1 MGGRSVV
8 VAKVVLEGVVKKF
21 GPVIAVHDLTIEIA
35 DREFVTLVGPS
46 GCGKTT
52 TLRMIAGLE
61 KVSSGQIYFDDDPV
75 GHLPADHRDIAMVF
89 QSYALYP
96 HMNVFD
102 NIAFALRMMRVPRA
116 EIERR
121 VNWAADML
129 GITELLLRK
138 PRQLSGGQRQRVAL
152 GRSMVREPACF
163 LLDEP
168 LSNLDAKLRV
178 TMRGE
183 LKRLHLELKRTFI
196 YVTHDQAEALTMSDR
211 IAVINDGRLQQYGPP
226 DEIYNRP
233 RNVFVA
239 GFMGSPSMN
248 LLPGEVVSDESNP
261 HFVAPGLNVPL
272 STRLLAGAQRAQGRT
287 VFLGIRP
294 ESIVVRGDGVDTPP
308 HGASWI
314 NASVYIQEPLGSD
327 QFLTLDIGGAHVKV
341 RTSPDLLVRA
351 GDRVE
356 AAFDPTRLHL
366 FDGESGT
373 SLSLITLAN

>member
-1 MGGRSVV
+1 M
-8 VAKVVLEGVVKKF
+8 AKVVLENVVKKF
-21 GPVIAVHDLTIEIA
+21 GSVAAVDDVTLEIGN
-35 DREFVTLVGPS
+35 REFVTLVGPS

-52 TLRMIAGLE
+52 TLRLVAGLE
-61 KVSSGQIYFDDDPV
+61 KVSGGQIYFDDDAV

-96 HMNVFD
+96 HMNVYD
-102 NIAFALRMMRVPRA
+102 NIGFALRMMRVPRA
-116 EIERR
+116 EIDRR
-121 VNWAADML
+121 VKWAADML
-129 GITELLLRK
+129 GITDLLQRK

-152 GRSMVREPACF
+152 GRSVVREPACF

-211 IAVINDGRLQQYGPP
+211 IAVMNAGRVQQYGPP
-226 DEIYNRP
+226 DEVYNRP

-239 GFMGSPSMN
+239 GFMGSPAMN
-248 LLPGEVVSDESNP
+248 LLPGEVASTEDVP
-261 HFVAPGLNVPL
+261 RFIAPGFDQPL
-272 STRLLAGAQRAQGRT
+272 PARLADGARRSRGRQAY
-287 VFLGIRP
+287 LGIRP

-308 HGASWI
+308 RGANWCP
-314 NASVYIQEPLGSD
+314 APVYIQEPLGSD
-327 QFLTLDIGGAHVKV
+327 QFLTLEVGGTHVKA
-341 RTSPDLLVRA
+341 RTSPDLAVRA

-356 AAFDPTRLHL
+356 VAFDPNKLHL
-366 FDGESGT
+366 FDAETGVSV
-373 SLSLITLAN
+373 LV

>member
-1 MGGRSVV
+1 M
-8 VAKVVLEGVVKKF
+8 AKVVLEGVVKKF
-21 GPVIAVHDLTIEIA
+21 GPVTAVHDLTIEVA

-61 KVSSGQIYFDDDPV
+61 KVTAGQIYFDDDPV

-96 HMNVFD
+96 HMNVYD
-102 NIAFALRMMRVPRA
+102 NIGFALRMMRVPRA
-116 EIERR
+116 EIDER
-121 VNWAADML
+121 VKWAAEML
-129 GITELLLRK
+129 GIDELLHRK

-152 GRSMVREPACF
+152 GRSMVRQPACF

-211 IAVINDGRLQQYGPP
+211 IAVINDGRLQQYGSP

-239 GFMGSPSMN
+239 GFMGSPPMN
-248 LLPGEVVSDESNP
+248 LLPGEVVSSDSTD
-261 HFVAPGLNVPL
+261 HFIAPGLDVALPAHL
-272 STRLLAGAQRAQGRT
+272 AAGARRAHGRG

-294 ESIVVRGDGVDTPP
+294 ESVAARGDGLDPP
-308 HGASWI
+308 RGASWI
-314 NASVYIQEPLGSD
+314 SASVYIQEPLGSD
-327 QFLTLDIGGAHVKV
+327 QFLTLDIGGTRVKV
-341 RTSPDLLVRA
+341 RTSPDLRVRA
-351 GDRVE
+351 GDCIDI
-356 AAFDPTRLHL
+356 AFDPVKLHI
-366 FDGESGT
+366 FEAATGT
-373 SLSLITLAN
+373 SLTN

>member
-1 MGGRSVV
+1 M
-8 VAKVVLEGVVKKF
+8 AKVVLESVVKKF
-21 GPVIAVHDLTIEIA
+21 GTVTAVHDLTIEIG

-61 KVSSGQIYFDDDPV
+61 KVTAGQIYFDDDPV

-96 HMNVFD
+96 HMNVYD
-102 NIAFALRMMRVPRA
+102 NIGFALRMMRVPRA
-116 EIERR
+116 DIDQK
-121 VNWAADML
+121 VKWAAEML
-129 GITELLLRK
+129 GITELLYRK

-211 IAVINDGRLQQYGPP
+211 IAVINEGHLQQYGSP

-239 GFMGSPSMN
+239 GFMGSPAMN
-248 LLPGEVVSDESNP
+248 LLPGEVVASD
-261 HFVAPGLNVPL
+261 
-272 STRLLAGAQRAQGRT
+272 STPRFTA
-287 VFLGIRP
+287 IP
-294 ESIVVRGDGVDTPP
+294 VRGDSLSNSSRMIVPVFSGSREESTRTGIP
-308 HGASWI
+308 ASI
-314 NASVYIQEPLGSD
+314 AGQIVSGCSTFAPKNASSLASRKEMVSMVVAAGAIRGS
-327 QFLTLDIGGAHVKV
+327 HVMMPA
-341 RTSPDLLVRA
+341 TSVQ
-351 GDRVE
+351 
-356 AAFDPTRLHL
+356 
-366 FDGESGT
+366 
-373 SLSLITLAN
+373 I

>member
-1 MGGRSVV
+1 M
-8 VAKVVLEGVVKKF
+8 AKVVLDGVVKKF
-21 GPVIAVHDLTIEIA
+21 GPVTAVDDLTIEIA

-61 KVSSGQIYFDDDPV
+61 KVTAGQIYFDDDPV

-96 HMNVFD
+96 HMNVYD
-102 NIAFALRMMRVPRA
+102 NIGFALRMMRVPRA
-116 EIERR
+116 EIDRR
-121 VNWAADML
+121 VKWAAEML
-129 GITELLLRK
+129 GIADLLDRK

-152 GRSMVREPACF
+152 GRSVVREPACF

-211 IAVINDGRLQQYGPP
+211 IAVIHDGRLQQYGPP
-226 DEIYNRP
+226 DDVYNRP

-239 GFMGSPSMN
+239 GFMGSPTMN
-248 LLPGEVVSDESNP
+248 LLAGEVGFRDGLPYFTAHGFEQSLPARLATAVRRASR
-261 HFVAPGLNVPL
+261 PG
-272 STRLLAGAQRAQGRT
+272 S
-287 VFLGIRP
+287 FLGIRP
-294 ESIVVRGDGVDTPP
+294 ESIVVRVDGSTTPP
-308 HGASWI
+308 RESSWF
-314 NASVYIQEPLGSD
+314 AAPVYIQEPLGSD
-327 QFLTLDIGGAHVKV
+327 QFLTLEIGGTLVKA
-341 RTSPDLLVRA
+341 RTNPDLTVRA

-356 AAFDPTRLHL
+356 VAFDPAKLHL
-366 FDGESGT
+366 FDGETGV
-373 SLSLITLAN
+373 SLT

>member
-1 MGGRSVV
+1 M
-8 VAKVVLEGVVKKF
+8 AKVVLDGVVKRF
-21 GPVIAVHDLTIEIA
+21 GPVTAVHDLTIEIA

-61 KVSSGQIYFDDDPV
+61 KVSAGQIYFDDDPV

-96 HMNVFD
+96 HMNVYD
-102 NIAFALRMMRVPRA
+102 NIGFALRMMRVPRP

-121 VNWAADML
+121 VKWAAEML
-129 GITELLLRK
+129 GIAELLQRK

-152 GRSMVREPACF
+152 GRSVVREPACF

-168 LSNLDAKLRV
+168 LSNLDAQLRV

-183 LKRLHLELKRTFI
+183 LKRLHLELRRTFI

-211 IAVINDGRLQQYGPP
+211 IAVISDGRLQQYGPP

-239 GFMGSPSMN
+239 GFMGSPTMN
-248 LLPGEVVSDESNP
+248 LIRGSITFSDGMP
-261 HFVAPGLNVPL
+261 HFSAPGLEQPL
-272 STRLLAGAQRAQGRT
+272 PKRLAFGAERAQGRSAY
-287 VFLGIRP
+287 LGIRP
-294 ESIVVRGDGVDTPP
+294 ESIVVRGDGVDTAPR
-308 HGASWI
+308 GAPWI
-314 NASVYIQEPLGSD
+314 AAPVYIQEPLGSD
-327 QFLTLDIGGAHVKV
+327 QFLTLDIGDARVKV
-341 RTSPDLLVRA
+341 RASPDLTVHA
-351 GDRVE
+351 GERVE
-356 AAFDPTRLHL
+356 VAFDPDKLHL
-366 FDGESGT
+366 FDGDTGA
-373 SLSLITLAN
+373 SLTN

>member
-1 MGGRSVV
+1 
-8 VAKVVLEGVVKKF
+8 VAKVVLDGVVKKF
-21 GPVIAVHDLTIEIA
+21 GPVTAVDDLTIEIG

-61 KVSSGQIYFDDDPV
+61 RVTAGQIYFDDDPV

-96 HMNVFD
+96 HMNVYD
-102 NIAFALRMMRVPRA
+102 NIGFALRMMRVPRA
-116 EIERR
+116 EIDRR
-121 VNWAADML
+121 VKWAAEML
-129 GITELLLRK
+129 GIAELLDRK

-152 GRSMVREPACF
+152 GRSVVREPACF

-211 IAVINDGRLQQYGPP
+211 IAVIHDGRLQQYGPP
-226 DEIYNRP
+226 DDVYNRP

-239 GFMGSPSMN
+239 GFMGSPTMN
-248 LLPGEVVSDESNP
+248 LLAGDVGFRDGLPY
-261 HFVAPGLNVPL
+261 FTAPGFEQSLPA
-272 STRLLAGAQRAQGRT
+272 RLAAAVRRASRPGSY
-287 VFLGIRP
+287 LGIRP
-294 ESIVVRGDGVDTPP
+294 ESIVVRFDGSTAPP
-308 HGASWI
+308 RESSWF
-314 NASVYIQEPLGSD
+314 AAPVYIQEPLGSD
-327 QFLTLDIGGAHVKV
+327 QFLTLEIGGTLVKA
-341 RTSPDLLVRA
+341 RTNPDLAVHA

-356 AAFDPTRLHL
+356 VAFDPAKLHL
-366 FDGESGT
+366 FDGETGV
-373 SLSLITLAN
+373 SLTY

>member
-1 MGGRSVV
+1 MAARGLSQG
-8 VAKVVLEGVVKKF
+8 VARVQLERVVKKF
-21 GPVIAVHDLTIEIA
+21 GSVSAVDELTLEIA
-35 DREFVTLVGPS
+35 DREFITLVGPS

-61 KVSSGQIYFDDDPV
+61 KVTSGQIYFDELPV

-96 HMNVFD
+96 HMNVYD

-121 VNWAADML
+121 VKWAAEML
-129 GITELLLRK
+129 DISELLQRK

-152 GRSMVREPACF
+152 GRSVVREPACF

-211 IAVINDGRLQQYGPP
+211 IAVMNEGRLQQHGPP

-233 RNVFVA
+233 RNTFVA
-239 GFMGSPSMN
+239 GFMGSPPMN
-248 LLPGEVVSDESNP
+248 LLHGEIGTNNGAAS
-261 HFVAPGLNVPL
+261 FIAPGLDLPL
-272 STRLLAGAQRAQGRT
+272 GPRLSAHVQRTQARS
-287 VFLGIRP
+287 VVLGIRP
-294 ESIVVRGDGVDTPP
+294 EAILVRDGDASPP
-308 HGASWI
+308 RGAQWI
-314 NASVYIQEPLGSD
+314 AAPVYIQEPLGSD
-327 QFLTLDIGGAHVKV
+327 QYLTLEIGGTHAKARTGPDVDV
-341 RTSPDLLVRA
+341 RV
-351 GDRVE
+351 GDSVQV
-356 AAFDPTRLHL
+356 AFDPAKLHL
-366 FDGESGT
+366 FDAETGT
-373 SLSLITLAN
+373 ALAA

>member
-1 MGGRSVV
+1 MRVESTM
-8 VAKVVLEGVVKKF
+8 AKVVLEGVVKKF
-21 GPVIAVHDLTIEIA
+21 GTVTAVHDLNIEIG

-61 KVSSGQIYFDDDPV
+61 KVSAGQIYFDDDPV

-96 HMNVFD
+96 HMNVYD

-121 VNWAADML
+121 VQWAAEML
-129 GITELLLRK
+129 GITELLQRK

-152 GRSMVREPACF
+152 GRSVVREPACF

-183 LKRLHLELKRTFI
+183 LKRLHLELRRTFI

-211 IAVINDGRLQQYGPP
+211 IAVISDGRLQQYGPP

-233 RNVFVA
+233 STVFVA
-239 GFMGSPSMN
+239 AIMSSPTTNRFS
-248 LLPGEVVSDESNP
+248 G
-261 HFVAPGLNVPL
+261 
-272 STRLLAGAQRAQGRT
+272 
-287 VFLGIRP
+287 
-294 ESIVVRGDGVDTPP
+294 
-308 HGASWI
+308 
-314 NASVYIQEPLGSD
+314 
-327 QFLTLDIGGAHVKV
+327 
-341 RTSPDLLVRA
+341 LLV
-351 GDRVE
+351 
-356 AAFDPTRLHL
+356 L
-366 FDGESGT
+366 SGVN
-373 SLSLITLAN
+373 LAY

>member
-1 MGGRSVV
+1 M
-8 VAKVVLEGVVKKF
+8 AKVLLESVVKKF
-21 GPVIAVHDLTIEIA
+21 GSVTAVDNLSIEIA

-61 KVSSGQIYFDDDPV
+61 KATAGQIYFDDSSV

-96 HMNVFD
+96 HMNVYD
-102 NIAFALRMMRVPRA
+102 NIAFALRMMRTPRP

-121 VNWAADML
+121 VKWAAEML
-129 GITELLLRK
+129 GISELLERK

-152 GRSMVREPACF
+152 GRSVVREPACF

-183 LKRLHLELKRTFI
+183 LKRLHLELMRTFI

-211 IAVINDGRLQQYGPP
+211 IAVMHDGRLQQYGVP
-226 DEIYNRP
+226 DDIYNRP

-239 GFMGSPSMN
+239 GFMGSPPMN
-248 LLPGEVVSDESNP
+248 LLHGSISVNGSGTR
-261 HFVAPGLNVPL
+261 FVAPGFDHVLPP
-272 STRLLAGAQRAQGRT
+272 RLAAAAQRAPTPG
-287 VFLGIRP
+287 VLLGVRP
-294 ESIVVRGDGVDTPP
+294 EAITVHGDGSDTAPR
-308 HGASWI
+308 GATWFG
-314 NASVYIQEPLGSD
+314 ASVYISEPLGSD
-327 QFLTLDIGGAHVKV
+327 QFLTLDIGGTLVKA
-341 RTSPDLLVRA
+341 RTKPDLAVRP
-351 GDRVE
+351 GDIVE
-356 AAFDPTRLHL
+356 VAFDPAKLHL
-366 FDGESGT
+366 FDSDTGVALT
-373 SLSLITLAN
+373 Q

>member
-1 MGGRSVV
+1 M
-8 VAKVVLEGVVKKF
+8 AKVVLEGVVKRF
-21 GPVIAVHDLTIEIA
+21 GPVTAVHDLTIEIA

-61 KVSSGQIYFDDDPV
+61 KVSAGQIYFDDDPV

-96 HMNVFD
+96 HMNVYD
-102 NIAFALRMMRVPRA
+102 NIGFALRMMRVPRA

-121 VNWAADML
+121 VKWAAEML
-129 GITELLLRK
+129 GIAELLHRK

-152 GRSMVREPACF
+152 GRSVVREPACF

-168 LSNLDAKLRV
+168 LSNLDAQLRV

-211 IAVINDGRLQQYGPP
+211 IAVISDGRLQQYGPP

-239 GFMGSPSMN
+239 GFMGSPTMN
-248 LLPGEVVSDESNP
+248 LIRGDIVVGEGLPRFS
-261 HFVAPGLNVPL
+261 AAGLDQPL
-272 STRLLAGAQRAQGRT
+272 PTRLAAGAQRAQGRSA
-287 VFLGIRP
+287 FLGIRP
-294 ESIVVRGDGVDTPP
+294 ESIVVRGDGIDAAP
-308 HGASWI
+308 HGATWI
-314 NASVYIQEPLGSD
+314 TAPVYIQEPLGSD
-327 QFLTLDIGGAHVKV
+327 QFLTLDIGDTRVKV
-341 RTSPDLLVRA
+341 RASPDLTIRA
-351 GDRVE
+351 GDTVE
-356 AAFDPTRLHL
+356 VAFDPDKLHL
-366 FDGESGT
+366 FDGETGT
-373 SLSLITLAN
+373 ALVS

>member
-1 MGGRSVV
+1 M
-8 VAKVVLEGVVKKF
+8 AKVVLEQVVKRF
-21 GPVIAVHDLTIEIA
+21 GPVTAVHDLSIEIA

-61 KVSSGQIYFDDDPV
+61 KATAGQIYFDDDPV

-96 HMNVFD
+96 HMNVYD
-102 NIAFALRMMRVPRA
+102 NIGFALKMMRVPRP

-121 VNWAADML
+121 VKWAAEML
-129 GITELLLRK
+129 GIAELLYRK

-152 GRSMVREPACF
+152 GRSVVREPACF

-168 LSNLDAKLRV
+168 LSNLDAQLRV

-211 IAVINDGRLQQYGPP
+211 IAVISDGRLQQYGPP

-233 RNVFVA
+233 RNLFVA
-239 GFMGSPSMN
+239 GFMGSPTMN
-248 LLPGEVVSDESNP
+248 LIRGEILASDGP
-261 HFVAPGLNVPL
+261 PRFAAPGLNLPL
-272 STRLLAGAQRAQGRT
+272 PTHLVASAQRTHGRGA
-287 VFLGIRP
+287 FLGIRP
-294 ESIVVRGDGVDTPP
+294 ESIIVRGDGVDTPP
-308 HGASWI
+308 RGASWI
-314 NASVYIQEPLGSD
+314 SAPVYIQEPLGSD
-327 QFLTLDIGGAHVKV
+327 QFLTLDIADSRVKV
-341 RTSPDLLVRA
+341 RAGPDLQVRA

-356 AAFDPTRLHL
+356 VAFDPAKLHL
-366 FDGESGT
+366 FDGATGT
-373 SLSLITLAN
+373 SLTN